1 MCSWRKECDTK
12 RQALIYRNKRVR
24 IGGEC
29 KKALTTDMKEVFKS
43 GFVALI
49 GRPNVGKSTLMN
61 RIIGQK
67 IAITSKKPQTTRNKI
82 QTVYTCDE
90 GQIVF
95 LDTPGIHKAKNK
107 LGEYMVN
114 VAEKTLKEVDLIMWL
129 VEPDTFI
136 GAGEQHIAEQLKDI
150 GVPVILVINKTDTVK
165 QDDVLKFID
174 AYRKIFDFDEII
186 PASALRGNNVD
197 TVVEQ
202 IFKYLPQGPMYYDE
216 DTVTDQ
222 PMRQIVAELIRE
234 KALHAL
240 DEEIPHGIAVTIE
253 KMKKRHHKDIYDI
266 EATIIC
272 ERDSH
277 KGIIIGKK
285 GSMLKKI
292 GTNARYEIE
301 QQLDMKVNL
310 QVWVKVRKDWRDS
323 ELLMK
328 NYGYVENK

>member
-1 MCSWRKECDTK
+1 
-12 RQALIYRNKRVR
+12 
-24 IGGEC
+24 
-29 KKALTTDMKEVFKS
+29 MKEVFKS

-67 IAITSKKPQTTRNKI
+67 IVITSKKPQTTRNKI

-310 QVWVKVRKDWRDS
+310 QLWVKVRKDWRDS